1 MKPLLIIIA
10 SVLIIVGCVTTKDK
24 SYTKEQDFSSVDSL
38 KHTIEDSIRKVY
50 EEKYKEFGFYLDFYS
65 TSKDENDQL
74 IGQMQ
79 DAIFDSSIAADSLR
93 KMIRDFKC
101 PESTVKYN
109 TDGSVE
115 VKGKIKSLSGKIL
128 ELQKSLDSAR
138 KRAEVKTGGSIIK
151 YTNTVTVTKTK
162 KTYPYWWLLLVC
174 FVAGYIVR
182 GKLPPSLI
190 RSKIKKILPWA

>member
-1 MKPLLIIIA
+1 MKLLITITIAILIIA
-10 SVLIIVGCVTTKDK
+10 GCATTKDK
-24 SYTKEQDFSSVDSL
+24 GYTKSQDFSSVDSL

-65 TSKDENDQL
+65 TSKDESDQL

-93 KMIRDFKC
+93 KMISNFKC

-138 KRAEVKTGGSIIK
+138 KKTEIKTGSNIIK

-162 KTYPYWWLLLVC
+162 RVFPYWWLLIVV
-174 FVAGYIVR
+174 FVAGYMVR
-182 GKLPPSLI
+182 GKLSPSFVLD
-190 RSKIKKILPWA
+190 KIKKVIPWA